1 METAQHTS
9 TTQEQTA
16 LNTTIPNITIMVCYH
31 NVASPL
37 LANRSLHPIAVG
49 AQNIAQNTLDTLD
62 KRCKELDSTLL
73 LDNSGHHISHLNPY
87 FCELTAMYW
96 AWKNLDSAYYGLFH
110 YRRVLDLSGRRKN
123 NIAPWR
129 KKKHDVNTIKI
140 SPHNIPKQFHLDTTT
155 ITNLLKKS
163 PIIVANP
170 LLCIKGFDF
179 SLGMSQYDIYARDHN
194 KKDLDIVIE
203 ILRTKFPHMTSY
215 MEATLFTPGTR
226 LSWCNMFV
234 MSKELFLNIA
244 SFYLGFC

>member
-1 METAQHTS
+1 MEIAQHTS

-110 YRRVLDLSGRRKN
+110 YRRILDLSGKVELGTLPTLLKTN
-123 NIAPWR
+123 NLS
-129 KKKHDVNTIKI
+129 KKTLGFLHHRSLQWYRNTTLSYQMLVVQIMTTLA
-140 SPHNIPKQFHLDTTT
+140 SMNTMPTTT
-155 ITNLLKKS
+155 
-163 PIIVANP
+163 
-170 LLCIKGFDF
+170 
-179 SLGMSQYDIYARDHN
+179 
-194 KKDLDIVIE
+194 
-203 ILRTKFPHMTSY
+203 TS
-215 MEATLFTPGTR
+215 
-226 LSWCNMFV
+226 
-234 MSKELFLNIA
+234 KI
-244 SFYLGFC
+244 